1 MTANTF
7 RLDVR
12 PILAGGQDPF
22 SEIMAIARKVPP
34 DGTLVLVAPFD
45 PVPLRDVL
53 GASGF
58 TSSAMPRGPGE
69 WEVTFRRE
77 PLPGV
82 EPGPV
87 RSEPQARIYLSES
100 ALARTWSEG
109 RDRHVD
115 VRGLAPEAAL
125 QAILDALDAGEA
137 PLVAHL
143 DENIE
148 ALYPELALRNCEAT
162 FVPGE
167 GAEVRLEI
175 SAPA

>member
-12 PILAGGQDPF
+12 QILAGGRDPF
-22 SEIMAIARKVPP
+22 SEIMEVARKVPP
-34 DGTLVLVAPFD
+34 EGTLVVVAPFD

-53 GASGF
+53 GSSGF
-58 TSSAMPRGPGE
+58 TSSATPRGPGE
-69 WEVTFRRE
+69 WEITFRRAA
-77 PLPGV
+77 LPAAGPA
-82 EPGPV
+82 PGQV
-87 RSEPQARIYLSES
+87 EPQARIYLSES
-100 ALARTWSEG
+100 ALARSWSEG
-109 RDRHVD
+109 RERHVD
-115 VRGLAPEAAL
+115 ARGLAPEAAL